1 MAGKDDQRLPF
12 TGGWADRLLATG
24 RVAASAAH
32 LAARQALGR
41 TGPTDGA
48 IGEALAA
55 ELDRMKGMAMKVG
68 QILSYFDGVLPEETH
83 AALRV
88 LQQGVTTLPYGKVV
102 ELVETAL
109 GAPMVELFEAFDQE
123 PVAGASIGQVH
134 RARVGGRAV
143 AVKVQYPGIAGALA
157 TDLARV
163 RTLSHLASLGTAID
177 GPSIADE
184 IADRF
189 RAECDYVAEAGS
201 QRTFGAAWSDEPRV
215 VVPEVVD
222 GRSSATVLT
231 TGWAEGQ
238 DFYAFAR
245 DADQEARNQ
254 AGRLLMRFAH
264 RSFFTLGAVN
274 ADPHPGNY
282 LFPGDDRVV
291 FLDFGCVRRFGRD
304 FVERERDLAR
314 VVVEGRKAD
323 FREAALATGMVS
335 DRAGF
340 DFELHWKMMRHHY
353 GPYARDKHV
362 FTLEQVRRG
371 MEFNGPTNPN
381 LRRIAFPPEWIW
393 LQRLQWGL
401 HAVLAR
407 LGVRGS
413 FRDFFLEIL
422 DEPFRG
428 LTPVGPGTPA

>member
-1 MAGKDDQRLPF
+1 MADRKDERLPF

-32 LAARQALGR
+32 LAARQVLGQ
-41 TGPTDGA
+41 TGPADGA

-68 QILSYFDGVLPEETH
+68 QIMSYFDGVLPEETH

-88 LQQGVTTLPYGKVV
+88 LQQGVTTLPYEKVV
-102 ELVETAL
+102 ALVEQAL
-109 GAPMVELFEAFDQE
+109 GGPLAELFDTFEAK

-134 RARVGGRAV
+134 RAGVGGQDV

-163 RTLSHLASLGTAID
+163 RALSHLASIGTAID
-177 GPSIADE
+177 GPTIADE
-184 IADRF
+184 LADRF
-189 RAECDYVAEAGS
+189 RAECDYHAEAVS
-201 QRTFGAAWSDEPRV
+201 QAAFRSAWSREPAV
-215 VVPEVVD
+215 VIPQVITQ
-222 GRSSATVLT
+222 RSAATVLT
-231 TGWAEGQ
+231 TGWADGR

-245 DADQEARNQ
+245 EASQEERNR
-254 AGRLLMRFAH
+254 AGVLLMRFAH
-264 RSFFTLGAVN
+264 ESFFALGAIN

-282 LFPGDDRVV
+282 LFPADGRVV
-291 FLDFGCVRRFGRD
+291 FLDFGCVRRFDRA

-314 VVVEGRKAD
+314 VVVEGRRDD
-323 FREAALATGMVS
+323 FREVALATGMVA
-335 DRAGF
+335 DRARF
-340 DFELHWKMMRHHY
+340 DFDLHWQMMRHHY
-353 GPYARDKHV
+353 GPYAADDHA

-407 LGVRGS
+407 LGVRGG
-413 FRDFFLEIL
+413 FRELFLTIL
-422 DEPFRG
+422 DQPFRG
-428 LTPVGPGTPA
+428 LPPA